1 MCELEK
7 DVLTPTKYKYLS
19 QEDSGL
25 YDSVK
30 HSLDIISMIMKGLI
44 LDKAD
49 ASKSAHG
56 HSRY

>member
-19 QEDSGL
+19 QEDSDL
-25 YDSVK
+25 YDLVK
-30 HSLDIISMIMKGLI
+30 HSLGLIDMLIKGLI